1 MGFVKK
7 DTQKL
12 KNLSTEVDDIG
23 SYSYGPIGAFNTYS
37 AKNKL
42 NSKNEGIGYRLP
54 VKANQVFDSSEPN
67 STK

>member
-42 NSKNEGIGYRLP
+42 NSKN
-54 VKANQVFDSSEPN
+54 
-67 STK
+67 